1 MFILS
6 ADNQGEGGVF
16 ALSALPI
23 QKLKELI
30 SADPKSKLTIPRK
43 VLRMFCIILSIIGAA
58 FIIGDGCITPPIS
71 VLSAMEGIK
80 TVKNDID
87 PVVVPALA
95 AVILLF
101 LFLFQR
107 FGTAKVGLLFG
118 PITLCWYKQEICLH
132 LS

>member
-1 MFILS
+1 MS

-23 QKLKELI
+23 QKLKEMI
-30 SADPKSKLTIPRK
+30 TEQPKSSLTIGRK
-43 VLRMFCIILSIIGAA
+43 ILRMFCIILSIIGAA

-80 TVKNDID
+80 TYNPSIGSW
-87 PVVVPALA
+87 VVPTLA
-95 AVILLF
+95 AVILFVLF
-101 LFLFQR
+101 LCQR

-118 PITLCWYKQEICLH
+118 PVTLCWYDVFWR
-132 LS
+132 